1 MNDKKALIADI
12 SLLAVAAIW
21 GSSFVVTK
29 STLDHITPF
38 YLLAFR
44 FLIATLLLG
53 VISLKRLKKAKVS
66 DIKAG
71 LIIGVCMLLGFLLQT
86 IGLMN
91 TTVGVNSFI
100 VSANVVMVP
109 FFYWMLTRRK
119 PDNYETF
126 GAIMCFIGIGVLSLD
141 GNLRLGFGELLSL
154 ASALFFALQI
164 VAVGYYARES
174 DVFVISTVQMAF
186 AAVTTLALASIFE
199 PRITAFNTDMVVP
212 IVYLAVFSSM
222 IAFLV
227 QNIAQA
233 HTSSTHAAIIFST
246 EALFGSIMGVI
257 FLKETVTTKFLIGCI
272 AILTSVII
280 SEVKPNPFKLKK
292 EKTPA

>member
-1 MNDKKALIADI
+1 MNDKKTFLADI

-44 FLIATLLLG
+44 FTIATALLG
-53 VISLKRLKKAKVS
+53 VVSFKRLKRAKTQ

-71 LIIGVCMLLGFLLQT
+71 LIIGSMMLLGFLFQT
-86 IGLMN
+86 IGLIN

-109 FFYWMLTRRK
+109 FFYWLLTKRK

-154 ASALFFALQI
+154 GSALFFALQI

-186 AAVTTLALASIFE
+186 AAAAAFILANIFE
-199 PRITAFNTDMVVP
+199 PKITNFNTDMMLP

-222 IAFLV
+222 IAFLL

-233 HTSSTHAAIIFST
+233 RTSSAHAAIILST
-246 EALFGSIMGVI
+246 EALFGSVMGVI
-257 FLKETVTTKFLIGCI
+257 FLKETVTVKFLIGCI
-272 AILTSVII
+272 AILASVII
-280 SEVKPNPFKLKK
+280 SEVKPNPSKLKK
-292 EKTPA
+292 QKTPA

>member
-1 MNDKKALIADI
+1 MNDKKTLLADL

-44 FLIATLLLG
+44 FTIATALLG
-53 VISLKRLKKAKVS
+53 VVCFKRVKRAKAQ

-71 LIIGVCMLLGFLLQT
+71 LIIGSTMLMGFLFQT

-109 FFYWMLTRRK
+109 FFYWLLTKRK
-119 PDNYETF
+119 PDNYEIF
-126 GAIMCFIGIGVLSLD
+126 GAIMCFIGIGILSLD
-141 GNLRLGFGELLSL
+141 GNLRLGSGELLSL
-154 ASALFFALQI
+154 GSALFFALQI

-174 DVFVISTVQMAF
+174 DVLVVSTVQMAF
-186 AAVTTLALASIFE
+186 AAVAAFILANIFE
-199 PRITAFNTDMVVP
+199 PKITNFNTDMMLP

-222 IAFLV
+222 IAFLL

-233 HTSSTHAAIIFST
+233 RTSSAHAAIILST
-246 EALFGSIMGVI
+246 EALFGSMMGVI
-257 FLKETVTTKFLIGCI
+257 FLKETVTVKFLIGCI
-272 AILTSVII
+272 AILVSVIV
-280 SEVKPNPFKLKK
+280 SEVKPNPLKLKK
-292 EKTPA
+292 QKTPA

>member
-1 MNDKKALIADI
+1 MNDKKSLLADL

-44 FLIATLLLG
+44 FTIATVLLG
-53 VISLKRLKKAKVS
+53 VISFKRLKRAKTS

-71 LIIGVCMLLGFLLQT
+71 LIIGVSMLLGFLLQT
-86 IGLMN
+86 IGLMK

-109 FFYWMLTRRK
+109 FFYWLLTKRR

-164 VAVGYYARES
+164 VAVGHFSKGS
-174 DVFVISTVQMAF
+174 DVFVISTVQIAF
-186 AAVTTLALASIFE
+186 AAVASLVLATIFE
-199 PRITAFNTDMVVP
+199 PKITTFNPDMAIS

-222 IAFLV
+222 IAFLL

-257 FLKETVTTKFLIGCI
+257 FLKETITLKFLIGCI
-272 AILTSVII
+272 AILVSVII
-280 SEVKPNPFKLKK
+280 SEVKPNPSKLKRQ
-292 EKTPA
+292 KTPA